1 MRYDSMSF
9 AQLAAQ
15 IDRLEAEK
23 AMLKSKLDELS
34 SNLKIVGRQNKK
46 LRRDNERYRNRLAEF
61 HANESEV

>member
-1 MRYDSMSF
+1 MRYDNMSF

-46 LRRDNERYRNRLAEF
+46 LRRDNERYRNRLTEF